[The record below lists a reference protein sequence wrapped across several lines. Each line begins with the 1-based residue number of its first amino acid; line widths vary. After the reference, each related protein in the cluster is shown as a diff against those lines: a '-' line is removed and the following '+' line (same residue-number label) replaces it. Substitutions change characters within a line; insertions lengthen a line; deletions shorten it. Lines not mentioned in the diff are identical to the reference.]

1 MARIAGVDLPRT
13 KRIEIGL
20 TYIYGI
26 GRVRS
31 NIILK
36 DAGVSADVRVKD
48 LSEDDVRKISRVIEE
63 QGGVE
68 GDLRKEISMNIKR
81 LMEIG
86 CYRGMRHRRGLPVR
100 GQRTRTNAR
109 TRKGPRKGD
118 KGDKKEGAAGKRKKT
133 FKKRGEKRIVHHGLA
148 HIHAS
153 FNNTTVTITDTE
165 GNVVA
170 WSSAGGIGFKGS
182 RKGTPF
188 AATQAALNA
197 GNAAKGVGMRS
208 LDVRVKGPGSGR
220 ESAIRALQ
228 TVGLEVKSIRDV
240 TPIPHNGCRPPK
252 RRRV

>member
-1 MARIAGVDLPRT
+1 MA
-13 KRIEIGL
+13 K
-20 TYIYGI
+20 
-26 GRVRS
+26 S
-31 NIILK
+31 
-36 DAGVSADVRVKD
+36 DAAP
-48 LSEDDVRKISRVIEE
+48 
-63 QGGVE
+63 E
-68 GDLRKEISMNIKR
+68 GATPE
-81 LMEIG
+81 
-86 CYRGMRHRRGLPVR
+86 
-100 GQRTRTNAR
+100 
-109 TRKGPRKGD
+109 
-118 KGDKKEGAAGKRKKT
+118 KKEGAGKRKKT

-188 AATQAALNA
+188 AATQAAIAA
-197 GNAAKGVGMRS
+197 GNAAKAFGMRS
-208 LDVRVKGPGSGR
+208 VEVRVKGPGAGR

-228 TVGLEVKSIRDV
+228 TIGIDVKSIRDV